1 MARYGM
7 ARLVQTLIGPQHW
20 PVGTFAVNL
29 IGSFLIGAIY
39 VVITEKTSWHPDW
52 RYVLIVG
59 FLGAFT
65 TFSTF
70 SLETVALLESGKLI
84 TAASYML
91 ITVVTCVLGCWLG
104 IQSIR

>member
-7 ARLVQTLIGPQHW
+7 ARLAQTLLGAQHW
-20 PVGTFAVNL
+20 PWGTFAVNL
-29 IGSFLIGAIY
+29 IGSFLIGAVY
-39 VVITEKTSWHPDW
+39 VVITEKASWHPDW

-70 SLETVALLESGKLI
+70 SLETVALLESGKVVI
-84 TAASYML
+84 AAGYVVL
-91 ITVVTCVLGCWLG
+91 TVVSCLVGCWLG
-104 IQSIR
+104 ILSIR